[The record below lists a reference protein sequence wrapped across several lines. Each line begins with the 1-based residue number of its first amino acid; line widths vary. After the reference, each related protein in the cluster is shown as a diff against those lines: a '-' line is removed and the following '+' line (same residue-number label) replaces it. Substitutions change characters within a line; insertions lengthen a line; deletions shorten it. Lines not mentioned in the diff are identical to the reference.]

1 MYILEINSL
10 LCYDFLDYLIF
21 RYSPTYIA
29 TDISYNHVSGSYTIE
44 FGPPNNNILM
54 FWFGNQSMKKTHTNV
69 LHCPS
74 YCFKN

>member
-1 MYILEINSL
+1 MNSL

>member
-29 TDISYNHVSGSYTIE
+29 TDISYNHVSGSCTIE
-44 FGPPNNNILM
+44 FGQPNNNILM
-54 FWFGNQSMKKTHTNV
+54 FWFGNQSMKETHTNV